1 MKKIFLTTIVFA
13 VFSFVF
19 AVPHFAQGGKAEPL
33 RINFKKGATNAV
45 VSGNLKQNVTA
56 EYIFAAK
63 KGQRVRVKISSA
75 PKGKFHI
82 FKIVG
87 AEGVNYSSELDINY
101 DETFTAPAT
110 GDYVVSVDLR
120 PTDKVRA
127 AKFALT
133 VTITN

>member
-1 MKKIFLTTIVFA
+1 MKKIFFTTMVFA
-13 VFSFVF
+13 AFLFVF
-19 AVPHFAQGGKAEPL
+19 ATTSFAQGGKAEPS
-33 RINFKKGATNAV
+33 RIKFKKGAASAV
-45 VSGNLKQNVTA
+45 VFANLKQNVTA
-56 EYIFAAK
+56 EYVFAAK
-63 KGQRVRVKISSA
+63 KGQRVRVKISST

-82 FKIVG
+82 FKVIG
-87 AEGVNYSSELDINY
+87 AEGINYSSELDINY